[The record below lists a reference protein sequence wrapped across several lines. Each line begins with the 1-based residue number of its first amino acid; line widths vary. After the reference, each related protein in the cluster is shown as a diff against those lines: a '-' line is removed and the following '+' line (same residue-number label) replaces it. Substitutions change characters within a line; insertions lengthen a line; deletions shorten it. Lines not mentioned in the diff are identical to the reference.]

1 MLMEN
6 IIDRPKESE
15 AVTNWLN
22 IKRTPLRNDNA
33 KYVYMDIINNGIATK
48 SVDYFLER
56 TGLTKV
62 QLSKLIHVSIR
73 TLQRN
78 NPEKSLNTN
87 SSERLLELTRLYLL
101 GIETFGNKDKFN
113 KWLYRP
119 NLSLAKQKPIELLET
134 NIGVNIVKDELLR
147 IEFGVFS

>member
-15 AVTNWLN
+15 AVTKWLN
-22 IKRTPLRNDNA
+22 IKKAPLRKGNA
-33 KYVYMDIINNGIATK
+33 KYVYLDIIKNGIETR
-48 SVDYFLER
+48 SVNYFLKH
-56 TGLTKV
+56 TGLTKTQV
-62 QLSKLIHVSIR
+62 SKLIHVSIR

-78 NPEKSLNTN
+78 NPEKTLNIN

-101 GIETFGNKDKFN
+101 GIEVFGDKDKFN
-113 KWLYRP
+113 KWLYRE
-119 NLSLAKQKPIELLET
+119 NLSLGKQKPIELLET
-134 NIGVNIVKDELLR
+134 NIGVNMVMDELVR